1 MSTERRE
8 VDMKSA
14 NDQQGQP
21 RIVPTR
27 PGWWLVK
34 LARNLDPEVV
44 RVNLLG
50 ADLYVSGWANSRVDE
65 RPDIHWL
72 APIPGPAVLA
82 ALAEYGE
89 AVAEAE
95 ASAESPI
102 LPSSDGVWDYMLR
115 TQDKLRAAIRAE
127 RDAEREGGA

>member
-1 MSTERRE
+1 MN
-8 VDMKSA
+8 A
-14 NDQQGQP
+14 
-21 RIVPTR
+21 RIPTR
-27 PGWWLVK
+27 PGWWLGQ
-34 LARNLDPEVV
+34 RNAATPRHTDNPEPHPVAV
-44 RVNLLG
+44 TMRLG
-50 ADLYVSGWANSRVDE
+50 ALCVGTTPVTDPRWT
-65 RPDIHWL
+65 WF
-72 APIPGPAVLA
+72 APIPGPAVCA

-127 RDAEREGGA
+127 RDGVA